1 MPEVNE
7 CSNLYNVFRVK
18 AENFL
23 SRTKGCNIRLGTLG
37 AEGTTSSLA
46 ARYLERILKEENGT
60 STDIVYYNNFEE
72 VHLRLSWEEIDYALV
87 PHAYERITDYYW
99 DNTLEPILY
108 FVYNTPRYGIYTRPD
123 NLNNAEN
130 LAGKNKKIA
139 ACPAVYKLISILIP
153 QEEQENLKLEKVNST
168 ESAAWHVCNN
178 ICELAVTNESSAEKY
193 GLVNISEIYNV
204 EMSWAVF
211 SKKKGDGFVETFDI

>member
-1 MPEVNE
+1 MSEINA
-7 CSNLYNVFRVK
+7 CINLYNVFKVK

-23 SRTKGCNIRLGTLG
+23 SKTKGCNIKLGTLG

-46 ARYLERILKEENGT
+46 AKYLQHILKEKNGT
-60 STDIVYYNNFEE
+60 PTDIVYYDNFEE
-72 VHLRLSWEEIDYALV
+72 VHIKLSGEEIDYALV

-108 FVYNTPRYGIYTRPD
+108 FVYNTPKYGIYTKPD
-123 NLNNAEN
+123 YLNNVEN
-130 LAGKNKKIA
+130 LTKKDIKIA
-139 ACPAVYKLISILIP
+139 ACPAVFKLISILMP
-153 QEEQENLKLEKVNST
+153 QTELDNLKIEKVNST
-168 ESAAWHVCNN
+168 ESAAWYVYNN
-178 ICELAVTNESSAEKY
+178 ICELAVTNESSAGKY

-211 SKKKGDGFVETFDI
+211 SKKKRRQVY